1 MVGVSIL
8 PIAKKNNKL
17 YFLFG
22 QEQNIEY
29 GIRGYSDFG
38 GGREDESI
46 FDGAIREGCEEIKGF
61 LGDEKQLRKR
71 VLESGGTHLVNYN
84 DKYYVHIFLME
95 YNENLP
101 KYFTNNHNY
110 IWNKMNKKVLSKTK
124 IFEKRKLEWF
134 KIKDMK
140 KTKKE
145 FRPFYVDILEK
156 IIKDEKN
163 IKKFANKMKN
173 KTRKKKNTKNKT
185 RKK

>member
-61 LGDEKQLRKR
+61 RR
-71 VLESGGTHLVNYN
+71 
-84 DKYYVHIFLME
+84 
-95 YNENLP
+95 
-101 KYFTNNHNY
+101 
-110 IWNKMNKKVLSKTK
+110 
-124 IFEKRKLEWF
+124 
-134 KIKDMK
+134 
-140 KTKKE
+140 
-145 FRPFYVDILEK
+145 
-156 IIKDEKN
+156 
-163 IKKFANKMKN
+163 
-173 KTRKKKNTKNKT
+173 
-185 RKK
+185 